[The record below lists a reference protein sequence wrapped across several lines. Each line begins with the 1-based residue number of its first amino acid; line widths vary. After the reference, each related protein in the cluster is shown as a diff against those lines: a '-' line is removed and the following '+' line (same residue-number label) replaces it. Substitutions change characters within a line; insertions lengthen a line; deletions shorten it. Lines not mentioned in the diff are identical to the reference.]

1 MDLVTGAVGS
11 LASKLLQLLVEEYKL
26 QTTGLKKQVQSL
38 SAELESIHPFLNKV
52 ANVPWYLLDEQI
64 KVWAREVRD
73 KCYDVEDVFDTLLVQ
88 FEGPE
93 TADPSRLKRAMHK
106 MGDLFAKVK
115 ARHDIANDIEDIMR
129 QLEEVAERRN
139 RYKIDD
145 SIEVKPASK
154 TIDPRLSA
162 LYTKPSQLVGI
173 NEPRDALIEM
183 LSIGGQEKK
192 IVSIVGSGGLG
203 KTTLAMA
210 VYDKLTKINGRF
222 DCGAF
227 VPVGPNPDIKKTL
240 RDILIDLI
248 KTSNM
253 INAFDNRRLSLL
265 GDLKE
270 LDEKQ
275 LIDSLREHLE
285 GKRYFIVLDDIW
297 EKKTWRFVE
306 PAFVDGKCGS
316 RILTTTRN
324 SEVSKEI
331 GEVYKLDE
339 LSDKNSKKLFY
350 SLTFGGEEKRPC
362 SDNLDMVSDTI
373 IHKCRGLPLAI
384 ITIAGVLARKP
395 IEEWSDV
402 YNSIGFGPDENEV
415 EDMKKILSFSYYDL
429 PSHLRTCLLY
439 LSIFQEEY
447 FIDKRELILRWIAEG
462 FIYEERGKAFF
473 DVGDS
478 YLRELMNRN
487 LVIPTEEKSSGLLR
501 GCRVH
506 DKLLRLIR
514 QLSTEENFAVVL
526 DKDQRSSVAQ
536 VKVRRLAL
544 RTLTEETNY
553 NKDDLARVR
562 SFNAIIC
569 FTKLIP
575 PVCSFKVLRVL
586 VLEYCIGM
594 EGYPI
599 KHIAKL
605 LHLRYIALSHTPV
618 RKLPKEIGNLKFL
631 QTLLLDD
638 TGIKELP
645 ASVRLLK
652 QLMCLR
658 ADEKTRVPDWI
669 GEMTSLVELEMY
681 HELLPNFLLRE
692 APRVQEQEMHS
703 GADNKCSTRKFVK
716 ELGKLINLRVL
727 KSGIKLQDQEEGRD
741 FLASLSKL
749 HKIQDIS
756 MLLTAYLEMDV
767 GREPSFALSSSLRT
781 LQLLNVHFSK
791 VPAWMNGQRLPNLC
805 QLKVLVSNTDEQD
818 LRILGTLQKLRHLVL
833 MDIRYHKLKL
843 TICGC
848 GGFQNLRFLHLGGS
862 PLQFVPGA
870 MPRLEDITFSVNVF
884 ELVDANISFD
894 FGLENLSSL
903 QSVTVGVHCAD
914 ACLREVE
921 EAEAAIRHAVD
932 IHSKHPSLL
941 VKRMDED
948 KMGTVDA
955 DSREVSRLMYKMLRD
970 STLSEQIK
978 KLNDQIDVQNNC
990 NSTLYSQAQE
1000 MAHSIPEG
1008 HPSIAKQIQWSSVTL
1023 LEMVALRKQLADTF
1037 QTINDTSDPDQLM
1050 QHIKLQ
1056 ERLFELYK
1064 VENKRMAAIVEELK
1078 AELKISDNVAD
1089 AEEHGGL

>member
-11 LASKLLQLLVEEYKL
+11 LASKLLQLLGEEYKL
-26 QTTGLKKQVQSL
+26 QTTGLRKQVESL
-38 SAELESIHPFLNKV
+38 SAELQSIRPFLDTV
-52 ANVPWYLLDEQI
+52 ANVPWYLLDEQT

-73 KCYDVEDVFDTLLVQ
+73 KCYDVEDVFDTVLVQ
-88 FEGPE
+88 LEGPE

-129 QLEEVAERRN
+129 QLVEVAERRN

-145 SIEVKPASK
+145 SIKVKPASK
-154 TIDPRLSA
+154 TIDPSCSA

-227 VPVGPNPDIKKTL
+227 VPVGPKPDIKKTL
-240 RDILIDLI
+240 RDILIDLN

-253 INAFDNRRLSLL
+253 INALVDNRRLSLL

-275 LIDSLREHLE
+275 LIDSLRGHLE

-297 EKKTWRFVE
+297 EKETWRFVE
-306 PAFVDGKCGS
+306 LAFVDGKCGS

-324 SEVSKEI
+324 SEISKEI

-350 SLTFGGEEKRPC
+350 SITFGGEEKRPC

-384 ITIAGVLARKP
+384 VTIAGVLARKP

-402 YNSIGFGPDENEV
+402 YNSIGFGPDENKV

-429 PSHLRTCLLY
+429 DPHLRTCLLY
-439 LSIFQEEY
+439 LCIFLEEY
-447 FIDKRELILRWIAEG
+447 SIDKRELILRWIAEG

-506 DKLLRLIR
+506 DMVHRLIR

-536 VKVRRLAL
+536 DKVRRLAL

-553 NKDDLARVR
+553 KDNLARVR

-594 EGYPI
+594 KGYPI

-756 MLLTAYLEMDV
+756 MLLTAYLEIDV

-791 VPAWMNGQRLPNLC
+791 LPAWMNGQRLPNLC
-805 QLKVLVSNTDEQD
+805 QLKVL
-818 LRILGTLQKLRHLVL
+818 
-833 MDIRYHKLKL
+833 
-843 TICGC
+843 
-848 GGFQNLRFLHLGGS
+848 
-862 PLQFVPGA
+862 FVPGA
-870 MPRLEDITFSVNVF
+870 MPRLEDITFSVMVS

-903 QSVTVGVHCAD
+903 QSVTVGVDCAD
-914 ACLREVE
+914 ACPREVE

-941 VKRMDED
+941 VKRMNED

-955 DSREVSRLMYKMLRD
+955 GSREFSRHMYKMLRD

-1037 QTINDTSDPDQLM
+1037 QTINM

-1089 AEEHGGL
+1089 AEEHGGTWYVDGRILHREARCWFFNAIPNSGGFIWTMFK